1 MSKIYEDLMIEDFKD
16 DVLDEIFVR
25 RLVQRLPADKG
36 AVLALKLSDAY
47 TTEEMSDIL
56 GISTGT
62 IWSRYKSA
70 LRILKKQVRNIGI

>member
-1 MSKIYEDLMIEDFKD
+1 MYKVYDDLMIEDFKD
-16 DVLDEIFVR
+16 DIQDKIFIKQ
-25 RLVQRLPADKG
+25 LVYKLPPDKL
-36 AVLALKLSDAY
+36 AVLALKLSESF

-70 LRILKKQVRNIGI
+70 LRILKKALRQNK

>member
-1 MSKIYEDLMIEDFKD
+1 MYKVYDDLMIEDFED
-16 DVLDEIFVR
+16 AVLDELMIT
-25 RLVQRLPADKG
+25 RLVHTLPSDKI
-36 AVLALKLSDAY
+36 AVIALKLSDGF

-70 LRILKKQVRNIGI
+70 LKLLKQKVRKTI